1 MDNMKYIIIITLI
14 IIIFQVACKSVS
26 NKDRTKLEFEKLDI
40 VLNDNFNVVE
50 LKISGLTDYTIDI
63 EFIADS
69 LNFNTIS
76 EFIRDKPGFFIGDT
90 TMNIE
95 LFNNNNPYVKDKLLF
110 WEEYRPTKIS
120 YEYRRIK
127 ADIKSRIIKFHYLD
141 EE

>member
-1 MDNMKYIIIITLI
+1 MDKMKYISIITL
-14 IIIFQVACKSVS
+14 IIIFQVACTSVS
-26 NKDRTKLEFEKLDI
+26 DKDRTKLEFEKLDI
-40 VLNDNFNVVE
+40 VLNDNFDVVE
-50 LKISGLTDYTIDI
+50 LKISGLTDYSLDI

-76 EFIRDKPGFFIGDT
+76 EFIRNKPGFFIGDT
-90 TMNIE
+90 TMNVE
-95 LFNNNNPYVKDKLLF
+95 LFNNYPYVKDNLLF